1 LKLLFDQNLSF
12 RLVEALKGQY
22 PGSTHVRLLGMER
35 ADDTAIWHYAKDNGF
50 VIVTRD
56 ADFNERS
63 VMFGYPPKIVWI
75 NSGNS
80 STEHILAILERHRA
94 DLSAFGEDVDS
105 GCLELY

>member
-1 LKLLFDQNLSF
+1 MKLLFDQNLSF
-12 RLVEALKGQY
+12 RLGEALKGQY

-35 ADDTAIWHYAKDNGF
+35 ADDAAIWHYAKDNGF

-75 NSGNS
+75 KSGNS
-80 STEHILAILERHRA
+80 STEHILAILGLHRA